1 MSRRALAG
9 LLVAAVASATLFAA
23 CQETAVPTATP
34 VKFEPTPAPAGSP
47 LPTSTRAPAPTATPV
62 KAGDAARGQ
71 QLFAQNG
78 CSACHRT
85 DSTTLVGPGL
95 AGLAERAGTR
105 VAGQPADAYIEE
117 SIRDP
122 GKFIVPG
129 FQNLMP
135 ATFGALPAADIADLM
150 AYIKSLK

>member
-1 MSRRALAG
+1 
-9 LLVAAVASATLFAA
+9 
-23 CQETAVPTATP
+23 
-34 VKFEPTPAPAGSP
+34 
-47 LPTSTRAPAPTATPV
+47 
-62 KAGDAARGQ
+62 
-71 QLFAQNG
+71 
-78 CSACHRT
+78 
-85 DSTTLVGPGL
+85 
-95 AGLAERAGTR
+95 